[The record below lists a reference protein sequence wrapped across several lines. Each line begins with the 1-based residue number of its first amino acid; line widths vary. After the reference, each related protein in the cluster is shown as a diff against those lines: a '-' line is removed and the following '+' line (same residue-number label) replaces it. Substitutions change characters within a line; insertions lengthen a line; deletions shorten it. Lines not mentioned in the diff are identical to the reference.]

1 MTDKLNMPH
10 MIVAWPNENTMS
22 EGRWMHA
29 FALYE
34 ISGPYANYTLSELVR
49 ADSPKPADTTPAGQV
64 PQDVVEQMAKALEET
79 RRAIANAASN
89 GFVSEDLVTKVF
101 VSNANISQAL
111 AAYEPYRKAVK

>member
-49 ADSPKPADTTPAGQV
+49 ADSPKPADTPAGQV
-64 PQDVVEQMAKALEET
+64 PQDVVEQMAEALEDAKAE
-79 RRAIANAASN
+79 I
-89 GFVSEDLVTKVF
+89 
-101 VSNANISQAL
+101 ISSVDPNTDTVLTLNEIDNAL
-111 AAYEPYRKAVK
+111 AALEPYRKAVK